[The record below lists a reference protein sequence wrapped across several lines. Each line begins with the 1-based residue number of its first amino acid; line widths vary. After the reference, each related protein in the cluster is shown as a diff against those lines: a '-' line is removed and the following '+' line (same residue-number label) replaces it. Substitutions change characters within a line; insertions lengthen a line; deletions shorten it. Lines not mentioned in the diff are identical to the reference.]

1 MCPRKTLPNAPRRLE
16 NFCGDLLTPHE
27 SPVTLGGAV
36 FRLTSFA
43 CPEQYDV
50 DLDEAKNRGYVRLRH
65 GELTA
70 DYLPDGDFGRAVPV
84 FERDIGD
91 HAGCF
96 ESNEERDEYLTQIA
110 EKLYSQHRAHTA
122 AEPED
127 VRPPRG
133 SPGPEGAPP
142 R

>member
-1 MCPRKTLPNAPRRLE
+1 MSPDKTLRNTQQGLREFSDDPP
-16 NFCGDLLTPHE
+16 TPHK
-27 SPVTLGGAV
+27 PVTLAGAM
-36 FRLTSFA
+36 FRLITPA
-43 CPEQYDV
+43 CPEQFEV
-50 DLDEAKNRGYVRLRH
+50 DLGEAEKRGYVRLRH
-65 GELTA
+65 GVLRG
-70 DYLPDGDFGRAVPV
+70 DYLPDGDFGRAVQV

-96 ESNEERDEYLTQIA
+96 ESNDERDTYLTQIA
-110 EKLYSQHRAHTA
+110 EKLHSRHRTHTA

-133 SPGPEGAPP
+133 SPAREGAPP

>member
-1 MCPRKTLPNAPRRLE
+1 MPPDKTHPDAQRELDEPVAPP
-16 NFCGDLLTPHE
+16 T
-27 SPVTLGGAV
+27 SQQSAVTLGGAV

-50 DLDEAKNRGYVRLRH
+50 DLGEAKNRGYVRLRH

-70 DYLPDGDFGRAVPV
+70 DYLPDGDFSRAVPV

-96 ESNEERDEYLTQIA
+96 ESDEERDRYLTEIA
-110 EKLYSQHRAHTA
+110 AKLHGQHRAHATA
-122 AEPED
+122 ARD
-127 VRPPRG
+127 TARQPR
-133 SPGPEGAPP
+133 A
-142 R
+142 

>member
-1 MCPRKTLPNAPRRLE
+1 M
-16 NFCGDLLTPHE
+16 
-27 SPVTLGGAV
+27 TLGGAV

-50 DLDEAKNRGYVRLRH
+50 DLGEAKNRGYVRLRH

-70 DYLPDGDFGRAVPV
+70 DYLPDGDFARAVPV

-96 ESNEERDEYLTQIA
+96 ENNEERDRYLTEIA
-110 EKLYSQHRAHTA
+110 AKLHGQHRAHT
-122 AEPED
+122 
-127 VRPPRG
+127 RSCRH
-133 SPGPEGAPP
+133 S
-142 R
+142 RS